1 MVIIRK
7 TLTDYCRKHII
18 CLQLRQ
24 QLSLNLQHCLGIAVS
39 LLQSLESCAI
49 GSISMVVNR
58 IHLHL
63 ALVVLKDAI
72 LLQTAKCTTSSIL
85 CFSTMCLCKFVCIV
99 EQNVQGLGI
108 LLFFF
113 INLPVPG
120 QLFAPS
126 VAPHLEYVLV
136 LR

>member
-1 MVIIRK
+1 LPAAEATVIIEPP
-7 TLTDYCRKHII
+7 TLPGYSSEPATEF
-18 CLQLRQ
+18 
-24 QLSLNLQHCLGIAVS
+24 
-39 LLQSLESCAI
+39 ESCVI

-72 LLQTAKCTTSSIL
+72 LLQTAKCTASSIL

-99 EQNVQGLGI
+99 EQNVPGLGI

-113 INLPVPG
+113 ISLPVPG
-120 QLFAPS
+120 QLFAPT
-126 VAPHLEYVLV
+126 VASHLEYVLV